1 MKWITENSLY
11 NFPFWS
17 GGKENADMLTIEDL
31 KRIENNLLDI
41 YEDIPTETQ
50 LNNLFRFEFDTIC
63 QWLGYKDEDD
73 FLNKR
78 G

>member
-31 KRIENNLLDI
+31 KRIENDLLDI
-41 YEDIPTETQ
+41 YEDIP
-50 LNNLFRFEFDTIC
+50 N
-63 QWLGYKDEDD
+63 
-73 FLNKR
+73 
-78 G
+78 